1 MRFHTRILL
10 SGVVIL
16 LSMLACTQVVA
27 PPSVSGMFT
36 AVAATPSP
44 VPATATRRA
53 APSATAEADV
63 QTAVV
68 LPVALNVRQSPG
80 GASTNK
86 YLYSG
91 DPVEVGVCADKWCE
105 IVATIDGQEVTG
117 FVYQGC
123 LSEVAGEL
131 RCEAR

>member
-1 MRFHTRILL
+1 VRIFLTL
-10 SGVVIL
+10 AVL
-16 LSMLACTQVVA
+16 TLATLACA
-27 PPSVSGMFT
+27 LPEFPPVEP
-36 AVAATPSP
+36 TPTPTPTP
-44 VPATATRRA
+44 VPTATRRA
-53 APSATAEADV
+53 APSATAEDV